1 MNVSVKL
8 PPRIDAFMQ
17 AKSSGDS
24 QAFVACFAEEAVVYT
39 EGQEFRGKDAIRQW
53 FEDSAK
59 YKNQYLVMGFSAKRQ
74 ESILSARVSGD
85 FAGSPVLLDYFFTT
99 QDGLITSLRIVT
111 MEDA

>member
-1 MNVSVKL
+1 MSIKL

-24 QAFVACFAEEAVVYT
+24 QAFAACFAEAAVVYI
-39 EGQEFRGKDAIRQW
+39 EEQEFRGREAIRQW
-53 FEDSAK
+53 FENSAK

-85 FAGSPVLLDYFFTT
+85 FAGSPQLLDYFFTT
-99 QDGLITSLRIVT
+99 QAGLITSLRIVER
-111 MEDA
+111 EDL

>member
-1 MNVSVKL
+1 MSIKL

-24 QAFVACFAEEAVVYT
+24 QAFVACFAEAAVVYT
-39 EGQEFRGKDAIRQW
+39 EEQEFRGREAIRQW
-53 FEDSAK
+53 FENSAK

-74 ESILSARVSGD
+74 EAILSAQVSGD

-99 QDGLITSLRIVT
+99 QAGLITSLRIVAR
-111 MEDA
+111 EDL